1 MEARGLCRRGS
12 TCSHHQ
18 GQGVTCS
25 ESVSWLMGRTCCT
38 RWLDVGLCQQRSQV
52 RKDEVRALGE
62 NSRIHS
68 KEQCATCYRR
78 WYHGKVFCSLCPLLS
93 FFFPFP
99 SSLLSPF
106 PYPSFL
112 FPPHPAFNFLYS
124 GARTCQP
131 VFVSISAL
139 IYTTLKFC
147 MAVTSLRYLCPGGT

>member
-1 MEARGLCRRGS
+1 MDARGLCRRGL

-25 ESVSWLMGRTCCT
+25 KSASWLMGRTCCT
-38 RWLDVGLCQQRSQV
+38 WWLDVGLCQHRSQV
-52 RKDEVRALGE
+52 GKDEVRALGE

-68 KEQCATCYRR
+68 KEQCATCYKW
-78 WYHGKVFCSLCPLLS
+78 WYQGKVFCSLCLLLS

-112 FPPHPAFNFLYS
+112 FPLSFLLPLPLTFFTLGHEPANLSLYLS
-124 GARTCQP
+124 APWFIPLWSFAR
-131 VFVSISAL
+131 L
-139 IYTTLKFC
+139 
-147 MAVTSLRYLCPGGT
+147 SLH